1 MDTHADSCVTSQ
13 YTIPD
18 AMQKKKPVGMS
29 AVHVLNKNAPKIF
42 KSRLLEDREEKG
54 GD

>member
-1 MDTHADSCVTSQ
+1 
-13 YTIPD
+13 
-18 AMQKKKPVGMS
+18 MQKKKKPVGTS
-29 AVHVLNKNAPKIF
+29 AVHVLSKNALKIF